1 MSLQNK
7 FLMGLAK
14 WSFSSKR
21 ADFYAD
27 LAEALEDRAVLVDQ
41 IKILEKQA
49 RVRKDV
55 ILPIYQLWLYR
66 LDDRSFSQS
75 LLGTVPDSDVMVLE
89 AAEESGAMIE
99 GLRFLSKSIVA
110 SNKMR
115 SVLRQAVAG
124 PAFFGLLFIAML
136 CGYSYFLV
144 PILVQIMKP
153 STWPM
158 VGKVLYTVAQIVT
171 GYGIWL
177 GIIGILV
184 LSLYLWSLKRWT
196 GKWRSRFDNYVPLYS
211 IYRDFN
217 GSIFLVSLA
226 SLMQSGMGLSE
237 SLRALARRAT
247 PWMRWHI
254 NRIQLRLD
262 SEADQPYK
270 AFDTGIFN
278 RTLMDRIINFG
289 SRNEVVVAF
298 TKVGLSSIDKLT
310 EFMAAAATVLN
321 RVLIL
326 LCGAAMMFMITG
338 TLLTAQEAQTAIRA
352 QAFVK

>member
-217 GSIFLVSLA
+217 GSIFFGFPGLVNAIGNGVERKLA
-226 SLMQSGMGLSE
+226 GIGTA
-237 SLRALARRAT
+237 RDALDA
-247 PWMRWHI
+247 
-254 NRIQLRLD
+254 
-262 SEADQPYK
+262 
-270 AFDTGIFN
+270 
-278 RTLMDRIINFG
+278 
-289 SRNEVVVAF
+289 VAY
-298 TKVGLSSIDKLT
+298 
-310 EFMAAAATVLN
+310 
-321 RVLIL
+321 
-326 LCGAAMMFMITG
+326 
-338 TLLTAQEAQTAIRA
+338 
-352 QAFVK
+352 